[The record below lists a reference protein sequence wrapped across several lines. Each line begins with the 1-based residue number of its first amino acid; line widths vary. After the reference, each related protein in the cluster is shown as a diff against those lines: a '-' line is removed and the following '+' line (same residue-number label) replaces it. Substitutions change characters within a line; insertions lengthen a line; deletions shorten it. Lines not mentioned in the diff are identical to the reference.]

1 MELEETG
8 GSTTRLKV
16 VSSGRE
22 TVTIGGRSEEA
33 EALE

>member
-22 TVTIGGRSEEA
+22 TVTIGGRSEVA
-33 EALE
+33 KVLE